1 MILVNI
7 WGLSLPMGDWLPE
20 FFMKCWRRLVADWL
34 LGKVRFW
41 IDLGES
47 PWPILFC
54 LRLLLILCMF
64 FWSDEVPD
72 AISLDNS
79 LLGVYSA
86 RSGYRWLID
95 KNHEHSNTRNWLWK
109 SKLPE
114 NILFFIWQVCNHA
127 LPTSKMIQNRH
138 IPISPTCPRCNHV
151 LEDFFFSLI
160 FFSVG
165 RLCPF
170 GKAWAW
176 ILGLVTLRGRLP
188 PRIGA

>member
-1 MILVNI
+1 M
-7 WGLSLPMGDWLPE
+7 
-20 FFMKCWRRLVADWL
+20 
-34 LGKVRFW
+34 RFW